1 MSPGAL
7 TRARCRQRYQPGGVI
22 SPAAAAPRPD
32 TAAGRVTA
40 AGPGRGQG
48 AGSGRGRSKQRSG
61 RPHLPG
67 QRARPAPYPPLKF
80 LITSFLEEA
89 VAPPPPPPAA
99 RVAASEAGLVS
110 PFVCPTKADKCGF
123 FCGSSAISA
132 PGAVSGRGNALGW
145 AGPGPAGPR
154 LRSPPPPPPP
164 PPPSRPPPLPAG
176 GCQVPLGREAPI
188 AARPPPPAPAA
199 ASGAGPGSSPLPGP
213 GGPRRSGSASPAHKM
228 APGPGQLPAG
238 GSSPSVSPTCPGCL
252 LVPAEGQPELKPRSS
267 RASRPQKPP
276 AREAARALLTGTP
289 QTQPSPACTSM
300 ERVLVSHISLALV
313 PLGVN
318 LFGSLMLDSTFSTQ
332 VHRDPSPALPEG
344 RTYSEK
350 GGEAGV
356 QHSPGKK
363 TAVPRHWGLATG

>member
-1 MSPGAL
+1 MPAAL
-7 TRARCRQRYQPGGVI
+7 SARRRYQPGGSRP
-22 SPAAAAPRPD
+22 SPRYGGGAGDSGGARPR
-32 TAAGRVTA
+32 AR
-40 AGPGRGQG
+40 

-188 AARPPPPAPAA
+188 AARPPASARPGGDLRCGSGFESAPGSGRPAA
-199 ASGAGPGSSPLPGP
+199 L
-213 GGPRRSGSASPAHKM
+213 
-228 APGPGQLPAG
+228 GQR
-238 GSSPSVSPTCPGCL
+238 
-252 LVPAEGQPELKPRSS
+252 QPRSQDGS
-267 RASRPQKPP
+267 RAGAASRGRQQPLGVPHLP
-276 AREAARALLTGTP
+276 WLFAGTRRRAARAEAKEQPRFPPTKATSPRGRPRPAHRHPPNPTEPSLHEHGTCPCLTHLPG
-289 QTQPSPACTSM
+289 
-300 ERVLVSHISLALV
+300 VSAFRSQSVREFNARF
-313 PLGVN
+313 N
-318 LFGSLMLDSTFSTQ
+318 FF
-332 VHRDPSPALPEG
+332 DPS
-344 RTYSEK
+344 
-350 GGEAGV
+350 
-356 QHSPGKK
+356 SP
-363 TAVPRHWGLATG
+363 TPLSSAPRGQNR